1 MGTRRIV
8 ALDSLKFI
16 FAIFI
21 VLHHIFNIIYEK
33 NLVLFSK
40 YSFETSYLAVEGF
53 FILSGFFLGASFYR
67 RREELK
73 QAEEKANV
81 FNGLILSKL
90 KRIYP
95 EFLFALLL
103 ISLLKLCL
111 GIHIPLTAFL
121 FNFILIADLQ
131 SLSHTIVGGSWYVM
145 TMFWGTFFFAAILV
159 FKDKVALNVILP
171 LLFFLLVCSFL
182 SVAGSVPIG
191 ETPYWISGNMLRGLT
206 GLVIG
211 ILLFA
216 VCQFLAQND
225 LIASEKKKAV
235 ILWCFELAAI
245 IFSVKYLLKRY
256 PSIRDFSVYFT
267 FSYLIALLYFGREK
281 LLKFLSS
288 TKFEKLSELSYSL
301 FLTHIFILE
310 LAKKYVFENQPGGVS
325 VSYVPLLVIVCVI
338 FAFVCFHA
346 QRVLFA
352 GLKKWLAV

>member
-1 MGTRRIV
+1 MSTGRIA

-21 VLHHIFNIIYEK
+21 VLHHLFNIIYEK
-33 NLVLFSK
+33 NLVFFSK
-40 YSFETSYLAVEGF
+40 YSFATSYLAVEGF

-73 QAEEKANV
+73 RAEEKANV

-95 EFLFALLL
+95 EFLFVLLL

-111 GIHIPLTAFL
+111 GMKLPLTTFL
-121 FNFILIADLQ
+121 FNFVLIADLW
-131 SLSHTIVGGSWYVM
+131 SLPYTVVGGSWYV
-145 TMFWGTFFFAAILV
+145 TVMFWGTFFFAAILV

-171 LLFFLLVCSFL
+171 LLFFLLIGSFL

-216 VCQFLAQND
+216 LCQFLAQKD
-225 LIASEKKKAV
+225 LIASEKKKAA

-256 PSIRDFSVYFT
+256 PSISDFSVYFT
-267 FSYLIALLYFGREK
+267 FSYLIALLYFGKEK

-288 TKFEKLSELSYSL
+288 TKFEKLSGVSYSL
-301 FLTHIFILE
+301 FLTHIFVLE
-310 LAKKYVFENQPGGVS
+310 LAKKYVFENQPGGVN
-325 VSYVPLLVIVCVI
+325 VIYIPLLVIVCVA
-338 FAFVCFHA
+338 FAFVCFHV
-346 QRVLFA
+346 QRLLFA
-352 GLKKWLAV
+352 RLKKWLAV